1 MHEMNAL
8 PIPITVITGFL
19 GSGKTTL
26 LSSLLKKQEMTN
38 TAVIINEFGEVGLDH
53 SLIEHS
59 DENIIELQNGC
70 ICCTIRGDLKKTL
83 LDLLR
88 KKSEGEIEAFNRV
101 VIETTGLADPVP
113 IIHTLISSFD
123 LQKSYLLDGVI
134 TLVDAVNGENTLSLQ
149 EEAVKQAAMAER
161 IIITKTDLVDRETKE
176 SLIKRLS
183 LINPSIKI
191 ISSNFGEVSIP
202 ELLGFGA
209 YDPYSKSKDVT
220 AWLAAEEFETDHHH
234 HHQIDVNRHDDRI
247 QAFSITTDEPVNA
260 MAFAFFRDLL
270 TANMG
275 SDNMGSD
282 LLRLK
287 GIINIVGKDFP
298 AVIHGVQHIFH
309 PVQWLDSWP
318 DKDRRTRLVFITRNI
333 KKDEIEKFFNALLGI
348 VKDKGMETVIDLVS
362 NNYNASTSDKT
373 DKTEKTDNTEPDG
386 VFTQET

>member
-202 ELLGFGA
+202 ELLGFDA

-247 QAFSITTDEPVNA
+247 QAFSITTDEPVSA

-270 TANMG
+270 TA
-275 SDNMGSD
+275 NMGSD

-362 NNYNASTSDKT
+362 NNYNASAT